1 MYFGHMQVAAG
12 CFQIRMAKQK
22 LNGSQIGARFKEMG
36 GKAVAKRVRMN
47 MLLQAGAL
55 CSVFDCVED
64 AFGAHRHIGRVSPAS
79 TGEQVGFGLE
89 VCRTPILAK
98 LFEQP
103 RAEHDVTI
111 LIALALVDVNQHAG
125 TVDIGHFQLH

>member
-1 MYFGHMQVAAG
+1 MHVGHVQVAAG

-64 AFGAHRHIGRVSPAS
+64 ALGAHRHIGRVSRPPP
-79 TGEQVGFGLE
+79 GN
-89 VCRTPILAK
+89 K
-98 LFEQP
+98 
-103 RAEHDVTI
+103 
-111 LIALALVDVNQHAG
+111 
-125 TVDIGHFQLH
+125 